1 MKITLYFN
9 NSEPNKIRKN
19 LAEISTVDGT
29 LRTQSSVIDPVVRIE
44 GKLNLSRI
52 NYMYIDGFQRYYF
65 IRDIVSLRTGI
76 WEISAHVDVLYTYAN
91 ELLQLPCVIGRNE
104 YEYNLFLPDDR
115 FIVNANRLVQTVEF
129 PYKFPTNG
137 SNYIITISGGASNPN
152 NAT

>member
-1 MKITLYFN
+1 MKITLYLN
-9 NSEPNKIRKN
+9 SSEPNKVRKV
-19 LAEISTVDGT
+19 LAKISTVDGT

-44 GKLNLSRI
+44 ALLNLSKV

-65 IRDIVSLRTGI
+65 IKGIVAGRTGI
-76 WEISAHVDVLYTYAN
+76 WEISAHVDVLSTYAN

-115 FIVNANRLVQTVEF
+115 FIVNSNRLVQTLEF

-137 SNYIITISGGASNPN
+137 SNYIITISGGA
-152 NAT
+152 NAAT

>member
-9 NSEPNKIRKN
+9 NSEPNKVRKD
-19 LAEISTVDGT
+19 LTEISTVDGT
-29 LRTQSSVIDPVVRIE
+29 LRTQSSVIDPIVRIAGE
-44 GKLNLSRI
+44 LNLSRV

-65 IRDIVSLRTGI
+65 IRDIVSVRTGI
-76 WEISAHVDVLYTYAN
+76 WEISGHVDVLSTYAN
-91 ELLQLPCVIGRNE
+91 EFLQLPCVIGRNE

-137 SNYIITISGGASNPN
+137 SNYIITISGGSNA
-152 NAT
+152 AT

>member
-9 NSEPNKIRKN
+9 NSEPNKMRKD

-29 LRTQSSVIDPVVRIE
+29 LRTQSSVIDPIVRID
-44 GKLNLSRI
+44 GRLNLSRV

-65 IRDIVSLRTGI
+65 IRDIVSVRTGI
-76 WEISAHVDVLYTYAN
+76 WEIYAHVDVLSTYAN
-91 ELLQLPCVIGRNE
+91 EVAALPCVIGRNE

-129 PYKFPTNG
+129 PYKFPTSG
-137 SNYIITISGGASNPN
+137 SNYIITITGGAKA
-152 NAT
+152 AT

>member
-1 MKITLYFN
+1 MKITLYSN
-9 NSEPNKIRKN
+9 TSEPNRMNKTLTTIG
-19 LAEISTVDGT
+19 SVDGT
-29 LRTQSSVIDPVVRIE
+29 LRTQSSVINPVIRIATD
-44 GKLNLSRI
+44 LNFSNV
-52 NYMYIDGFQRYYF
+52 NYMYIDEFHRYYF
-65 IRDIVSLRTGI
+65 INDIVSVRTGI
-76 WEISAHVDVLYTYAN
+76 WEISAHVDVLSTYAN

-104 YEYNLFLPDDR
+104 YEYNLLLPDDR